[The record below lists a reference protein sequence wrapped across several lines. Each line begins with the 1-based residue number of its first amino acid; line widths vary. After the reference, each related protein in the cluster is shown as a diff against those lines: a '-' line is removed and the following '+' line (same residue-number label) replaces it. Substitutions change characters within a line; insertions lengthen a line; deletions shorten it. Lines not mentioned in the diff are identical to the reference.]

1 MSLFSGL
8 YVGQS
13 GVQTSQNALNTT
25 AHNLSNI
32 ETQGFVRQQVLQGDR
47 TYNPV
52 NGTAAISKM
61 QSGLGVEY
69 SKVRQVRDE
78 FLDTAYRREVGR
90 ASFYDTYYA
99 ATNEINTFLGELTGS
114 SFKSSLSNL
123 WTSVEELKK
132 DPASAVTEGQFVSC
146 ASQFL
151 ERAQAVYTGLKDYQD
166 NLNAQVKDLVEQIN
180 DLGEKIAK
188 YNDMIVRVEV
198 GSEEA
203 NDIRDARNN
212 CLDELGKLGNISYE
226 ENPVGAVDVSFEGV
240 TFVLA
245 GKDKIFEMGVKT
257 DDGTGFHTP
266 IWYTYNDMEV
276 FNCNQEIST
285 KLNTNIGSL
294 KATVLARGDRRANYT
309 DIQDEAL
316 YNRGDL
322 ASGKMATAN
331 SVIMNTMAE
340 FDNLVHGVVTQVNN
354 ILAGEETKY
363 SDDPN
368 NLGADVHS
376 RATQGLALVPDKDKQ
391 PKELFVRLGSERYD
405 STGEYIPEDTSRS
418 PADTG
423 TMYTIANL
431 KINPELLKEP
441 TLLGYPD
448 RSFTKEDKSVD
459 QSKADLLAEAFST
472 AGTILNP
479 NVTKK
484 SNYVDLYSDIVS
496 SVATAGYIYK
506 NMSDSQNETATQID
520 NSRQQIMGVSSNEEL
535 QNMIKFQNA
544 FNAASRY
551 INTVN
556 EMIEHLITRLGG

>member
-1 MSLFSGL
+1 M
-8 YVGQS
+8 
-13 GVQTSQNALNTT
+13 
-25 AHNLSNI
+25 
-32 ETQGFVRQQVLQGDR
+32 
-47 TYNPV
+47 
-52 NGTAAISKM
+52 
-61 QSGLGVEY
+61 
-69 SKVRQVRDE
+69 
-78 FLDTAYRREVGR
+78 
-90 ASFYDTYYA
+90 
-99 ATNEINTFLGELTGS
+99 
-114 SFKSSLSNL
+114 
-123 WTSVEELKK
+123 
-132 DPASAVTEGQFVSC
+132 
-146 ASQFL
+146 
-151 ERAQAVYTGLKDYQD
+151 
-166 NLNAQVKDLVEQIN
+166 
-180 DLGEKIAK
+180 
-188 YNDMIVRVEV
+188 
-198 GSEEA
+198 
-203 NDIRDARNN
+203 
-212 CLDELGKLGNISYE
+212 
-226 ENPVGAVDVSFEGV
+226 
-240 TFVLA
+240 
-245 GKDKIFEMGVKT
+245 
-257 DDGTGFHTP
+257 
-266 IWYTYNDMEV
+266 
-276 FNCNQEIST
+276 
-285 KLNTNIGSL
+285 
-294 KATVLARGDRRANYT
+294 
-309 DIQDEAL
+309 
-316 YNRGDL
+316 
-322 ASGKMATAN
+322 
-331 SVIMNTMAE
+331 
-340 FDNLVHGVVTQVNN
+340 
-354 ILAGEETKY
+354 
-363 SDDPN
+363 
-368 NLGADVHS
+368 HS